1 MALIKLILRFLWR
14 RDSES
19 AITLAITLSWYMD
32 DQDLINMYEVCHS
45 MREFKKHMEAQG
57 GK

>member
-1 MALIKLILRFLWR
+1 MLRFLWR

-19 AITLAITLSWYMD
+19 ASILAITLSWYMED
-32 DQDLINMYEVCHS
+32 YDLRDMSEYCQS
-45 MREFKKHMEAQG
+45 MREFKKHMEEQG

>member
-1 MALIKLILRFLWR
+1 MKLINSMLRFLWR

-19 AITLAITLSWYMD
+19 ASILAITLSWYMED
-32 DQDLINMYEVCHS
+32 YDLRDMSEYCQS
-45 MREFKKHMEAQG
+45 MREFKKHMEEQG